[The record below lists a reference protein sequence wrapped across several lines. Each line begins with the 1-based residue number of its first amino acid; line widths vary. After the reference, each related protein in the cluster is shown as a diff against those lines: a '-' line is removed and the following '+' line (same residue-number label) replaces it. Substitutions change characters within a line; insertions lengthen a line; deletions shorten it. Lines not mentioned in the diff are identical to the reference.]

1 MTSGNYFRDY
11 LLLTEDKLMT
21 KMDHYLDVYHRL
33 LAPWRSQ
40 DINFFGNWRLE
51 GWLHKDVARLFW
63 CGKPVDLSRYR
74 SGLQNF

>member
-33 LAPWRSQ
+33 LAPGDLKTSVFWKLA
-40 DINFFGNWRLE
+40 FGR
-51 GWLHKDVARLFW
+51 VA
-63 CGKPVDLSRYR
+63 P
-74 SGLQNF
+74 

>member
-33 LAPWRSQ
+33 LAP
-40 DINFFGNWRLE
+40 
-51 GWLHKDVARLFW
+51 
-63 CGKPVDLSRYR
+63 
-74 SGLQNF
+74 